1 MIAGVT
7 LAPEICDWEEQAASV
22 GVVVWFGSVRTVYSL
37 LGGMGRF
44 AELRLSVLLA
54 PGPFFF
60 SSLERKEFGKIKV
73 ARQNLLT
80 G

>member
-1 MIAGVT
+1 MIAGVI

-22 GVVVWFGSVRTVYSL
+22 GVVIGFGSVRRVYYL

-44 AELRLSVLLA
+44 AELGLSVLLA

-60 SSLERKEFGKIKV
+60 FIREKGIWQDK
-73 ARQNLLT
+73 
-80 G
+80 GC